1 MSGTEEDV
9 LLEYFVTTLYE
20 PENITDDG
28 SNTKFIRNTSDPC
41 KLYFYPKVLTAE
53 LLGIHKR

>member
-41 KLYFYPKVLTAE
+41 KL
-53 LLGIHKR
+53 